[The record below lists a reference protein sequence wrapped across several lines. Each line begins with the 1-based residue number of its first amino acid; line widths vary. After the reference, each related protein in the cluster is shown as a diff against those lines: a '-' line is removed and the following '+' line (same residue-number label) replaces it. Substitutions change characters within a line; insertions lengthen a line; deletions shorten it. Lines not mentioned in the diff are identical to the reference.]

1 MPTAKETLR
10 IGFTV
15 VANPGGYVSKDA
27 VKTYGWEKLVDDG
40 PDLGGEDAEHNT
52 KDSLAP
58 KGRAQKG
65 S

>member
-1 MPTAKETLR
+1 MPIAKEVLR
-10 IGFTV
+10 VGFTV
-15 VANPGGYVSKDA
+15 VANPGTYVTKEA

-40 PDLGGEDAEHNT
+40 PDQGGDSTDTRDA
-52 KDSLAP
+52 KAP